1 MPMRLLRFPALAALA
16 SLAASLPAAAAAP
29 ESAASRITRVTVY
42 PGAAVVERAAPV
54 AAGARRVVF
63 ECLPAKLDEQSLTA
77 SASAAVRVGEISVQ
91 TLPREQAAACA
102 SPLQERIRELQDK
115 IAAADAEKEAL
126 DLSAEYLKA
135 VIKAVQAAPDG
146 GERATATNAS
156 ASAITATAEAL
167 RKSGQDNA
175 LRALQLD
182 RRKEDLQRQLK
193 PLLAESRR
201 LGGSRVTTVTVT
213 LAAEKAGEAR
223 LSYQVRG
230 PGWQPGYRAALD
242 PAGPGVKLERLA
254 LVAQDTGED
263 WQDVALTLSTGQPG
277 RATQAELPRPWTLD
291 ISQPELER
299 ARSADRAYAPAM
311 APAVMS
317 QEASAEEAG
326 SAPEMPRFE
335 VETTDRAYA
344 TEFRA
349 PQRITVPASGERVT
363 LTLGSVTVPARLITR
378 AAPAVEEAAYLIAE
392 ITPPDGIWPAGPMQ
406 LTRDGALVGSGRLDF
421 SQPAPIALSFGPDEQ
436 VSVKAEA
443 AQDRSGTAGFM
454 GSKGERKT
462 RRAFS
467 VQNRRKTPIELQVID
482 AAPVSKNERITV
494 QSAYTPKPA
503 DTAFLKQPGLI
514 LWQQSLAAGATASF
528 SAEHTIQWP
537 KDAQIDEW
545 Q

>member
-102 SPLQERIRELQDK
+102 SPLQERIRELQEK

-146 GERATATNAS
+146 GERATATN

-213 LAAEKAGEAR
+213 LAVEKAGEAR

-537 KDAQIDEW
+537 KDAQIDER

>member
-156 ASAITATAEAL
+156 TITATAEAL

-349 PQRITVPASGERVT
+349 PQRIAVPASGERVT

-378 AAPAVEEAAYLIAE
+378 AAPAVEEAAYLMAE

-443 AQDRSGTAGFM
+443 AQDMSGSAGFM

-482 AAPVSKNERITV
+482 AAPISKNERITV

>member
-146 GERATATNAS
+146 GERATATN

-326 SAPEMPRFE
+326 SAPEMPHFE

-514 LWQQSLAAGATASF
+514 LWQQSLAAGATVSF

-537 KDAQIDEW
+537 KDAQIDER

>member
-156 ASAITATAEAL
+156 TITATAEAL

-378 AAPAVEEAAYLIAE
+378 AAPAVEEAAYLMAE

-443 AQDRSGTAGFM
+443 AQDMSGSAGFM

-482 AAPVSKNERITV
+482 AAPISKNERITV

>member
-156 ASAITATAEAL
+156 TITATAEAL

-378 AAPAVEEAAYLIAE
+378 AAPAVEEAAYLMAE

-443 AQDRSGTAGFM
+443 AQDMSGSAGFM

-482 AAPVSKNERITV
+482 ATPISKNERITV

>member
-16 SLAASLPAAAAAP
+16 SLAAAAAAP

-146 GERATATNAS
+146 GERATATN

-299 ARSADRAYAPAM
+299 ARSASFSGRSYSPAVE
-311 APAVMS
+311 PAVMS

-537 KDAQIDEW
+537 KDAQIDER